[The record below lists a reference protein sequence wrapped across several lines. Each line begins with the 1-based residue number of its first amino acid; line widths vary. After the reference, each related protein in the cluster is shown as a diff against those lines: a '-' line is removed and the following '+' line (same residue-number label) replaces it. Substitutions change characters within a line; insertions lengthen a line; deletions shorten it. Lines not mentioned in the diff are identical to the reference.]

1 MLLDQFVVSF
11 AQAVAKVSDAAWIV
25 SLCLTG
31 VLLARG
37 GQSRWPFAG
46 SHDFVFPPLPSL
58 DDVPSSYFVSGYIVF
73 FSLYVTPVYRFPKQQ
88 FSSVMSQYLD
98 FGILKTRSP
107 HCVWHRAGRQ
117 TGQLDL
123 KERSGRKRT
132 PGLQLSTQ
140 CCCHGWKDSEGK
152 HCSVRYWNWTSH
164 LLTSDIFDTC
174 KPCVLFYAYIMYN
187 EMVLV
192 LGPCRIR
199 KTLLSLLNK
208 KERSAA
214 GHLT

>member
-1 MLLDQFVVSF
+1 MVRY
-11 AQAVAKVSDAAWIV
+11 AQAVAKVSDAAWIM

-46 SHDFVFPPLPSL
+46 RHDFVFPPLPSL
-58 DDVPSSYFVSGYIVF
+58 DDAPSSYFVSGCIVF
-73 FSLYVTPVYRFPKQQ
+73 LSLYVTPVYRSTQATIFVSYK
-88 FSSVMSQYLD
+88 SQYLD
-98 FGILKTRSP
+98 FGILKTRSQ

-123 KERSGRKRT
+123 KERSGGKRT

-140 CCCHGWKDSEGK
+140 CCSHGWKDSEGK
-152 HCSVRYWNWTSH
+152 YCSERYRNWTSH
-164 LLTSDIFDTC
+164 LLTSDTFDT
-174 KPCVLFYAYIMYN
+174 CVLFYAYIMYN
-187 EMVLV
+187 EMVPAP
-192 LGPCRIR
+192 GPCRIR
-199 KTLLSLLNK
+199 KTLLLLLNK
-208 KERSAA
+208 KERSVA